1 MVNSLGIKFDENI
14 YKSKTGR
21 SKALKS
27 FLKLEEQLTH
37 LTHWDFSKFV
47 FTKGSSVSQITCNL
61 HDTPYTFNRT
71 IYDIVVRKK
80 DKCPMCIGKVAKVR
94 PVEFE
99 HRVKTLGKGDYVLLT
114 PYTGSDKKVEMLHNI
129 CGTKF
134 KITPNS
140 FTKGV
145 RCAKCSS
152 IEAGKKLSKIN
163 RKPTGTFLTDMSN
176 KYSNFNEF
184 DIIGEYAGS
193 NNITTVIHICGTLLG
208 KTGNAFY
215 EPRKKHNLLYCPIC
229 HRTELNK
236 ATQILKFD
244 NNKPTSV
251 YFLYFK
257 HLGIYKVGITT
268 RTIYERIKALGAGF
282 IENTEILHL
291 QTFSTVKTAL
301 TIEQNI
307 LKRHKDNLVLNG
319 CGLIRGGY
327 TELLKH
333 NILTEIVTE
342 CEIYKHEY
350 TDIVTR
356 KNK

>member
-1 MVNSLGIKFDENI
+1 MENSLGIKFDESI
-14 YKSKTGR
+14 YKSKTGK

-27 FLKLEEQLTH
+27 FLKLEEQLAH
-37 LTHWDFSKFV
+37 LTYWDFSKFV

-61 HDTPYTFNRT
+61 HDIPYTFNRST
-71 IYDIVVRKK
+71 YDIIVKKK
-80 DKCPMCIGKVAKVR
+80 DKCPMCAGKLAKIR

-99 HRVKTLGKGDYVLLT
+99 YRVKTLGKGDYTLLT
-114 PYTGSDKKVEMLHNI
+114 PYIRSDIKVEMLHNV

-140 FTKGV
+140 FTMGV

-152 IEAGKKLSKIN
+152 IEAGRKLSKTN
-163 RKPTGTFLTDMSN
+163 RKSTEAFLEDMFN

-184 DIIGEYAGS
+184 DIIGEYTGSS
-193 NNITTVIHICGTLLG
+193 NNTTVMHICGTLLS

-215 EPRKKHNLLYCPIC
+215 ESRKKHDLLYCPIC

-257 HLGIYKVGITT
+257 HLNIYKVGVTT
-268 RTIYERIKALGAGF
+268 RTIYERIKALGPGF
-282 IENTEILHL
+282 IENTEILYL
-291 QTFSTVKTAL
+291 QTFNTVKTAL
-301 TIEQNI
+301 TIEQSI
-307 LKRHKDNLVLNG
+307 LKKHKDNLVLNG

-327 TELLKH
+327 TELLKY
-333 NILTEIVTE
+333 NILTEIIEE

-350 TDIVTR
+350 TDTITR
-356 KNK
+356 KDK